1 MKKFRQKSFTN
12 IIQGAKKL
20 VKRSPIF
27 PISTLSLGVS
37 SANLALNQ
45 KRKKQDTK
53 YQTEQLE
60 AMKHLTDSLN
70 KVDKSIGKTTIVQL
84 QQPQKKKK
92 KKKYEADDSFV
103 RIGNIRLFS
112 TNNKMIVFKK
122 KDFSI
127 LSDTIKGASIGAS
140 LGTFGSV
147 FVPKKLKK
155 LSLEGKK
162 HENYTELN
170 RNNQKLNRFR
180 KKYNDIDPKLQNFAV
195 IGAST
200 IIGAALGALVGLVK
214 EGDKFISRSN
224 VDKRLMST
232 VVDNLKKQSFKEG
245 QDFTRDPKTA
255 DQLKTKVCIVI
266 TKYSGD
272 LRVLINTISDKKL
285 DSLTNQ
291 TIKNL
296 QNTSV
301 ITKKA
306 SNNYNEI
313 TISTISDGSAD
324 AGLITGICEKFIH
337 SGYPVY
343 LVEVG

>member
-1 MKKFRQKSFTN
+1 MKKFRQKDFAA
-12 IIQGAKKL
+12 IVEGAKKL
-20 VKRSPIF
+20 VKKSPVL
-27 PISTLSLGVS
+27 PVSVASLGVAS
-37 SANLALNQ
+37 TNLALNS
-45 KRKKQDTK
+45 KRKEQDK
-53 YQTEQLE
+53 SYQERQLQ
-60 AMKHLTDSLN
+60 AMEHLTESLN
-70 KVDKSIGKTTIVQL
+70 KVDKSLEKIPTT
-84 QQPQKKKK
+84 PKKKK
-92 KKKYEADDSFV
+92 KKEEEDKKEKGFWLG
-103 RIGNIRLFS
+103 RRRLFS
-112 TNNKMIVFKK
+112 NNNKMIVFKK

-127 LSDTIKGASIGAS
+127 LSDTVRGASIGAS

-147 FVPKKLKK
+147 FAPKKVKFRL
-155 LSLEGKK
+155 GKK
-162 HENYTELN
+162 IKNDKIRGKLENV
-170 RNNQKLNRFR
+170 NRFGE
-180 KKYNDIDPKLQNFAV
+180 KYNDLKSHEKKLAIV
-195 IGAST
+195 GAGT

-214 EGDKFISRSN
+214 ESDKFISRTN
-224 VDKRLMST
+224 VDKRLMKT
-232 VVDNLKKQSFKEG
+232 VIENLKKQHFKEG
-245 QDFTRDPKTA
+245 QDFTRDPKIA

-272 LRVLINTISDKKL
+272 LRILINTISDKKL
-285 DSLTNQ
+285 DNLTEQ

-301 ITKKA
+301 VNKKA

>member
-12 IIQGAKKL
+12 IIQGAKEL
-20 VKRSPIF
+20 VKRSPIL

-45 KRKKQDTK
+45 KRKKQDTE
-53 YQTEQLE
+53 YQKEQLE
-60 AMKHLTDSLN
+60 AMRHLTDSLN
-70 KVDKSIGKTTIVQL
+70 KVDKTIEKTTKVQ
-84 QQPQKKKK
+84 QSQPQKKKK
-92 KKKYEADDSFV
+92 RKYEADDSFV

-112 TNNKMIVFKK
+112 TNNKMIVFKR

-155 LSLEGKK
+155 LSLKGKE

-170 RNNQKLNRFR
+170 KNNQRFNRFR
-180 KKYNDIDPKLQNFAV
+180 KKYNDIDPKLQKFAV

-214 EGDKFISRSN
+214 EGDKFVSRTN

-272 LRVLINTISDKKL
+272 LRVLINTISDRKL
-285 DSLTNQ
+285 NSLTNQ